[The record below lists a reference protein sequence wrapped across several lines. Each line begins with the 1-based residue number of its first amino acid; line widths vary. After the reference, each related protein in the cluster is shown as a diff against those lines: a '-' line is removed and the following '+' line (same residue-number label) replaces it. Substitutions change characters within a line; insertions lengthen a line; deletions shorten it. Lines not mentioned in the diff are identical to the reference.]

1 MRATDFG
8 SGSGGYK
15 FGGLQDSGG
24 YKFGGLQDYALRILG
39 LPAHEPVRG
48 ATRFGGLQVRGATR
62 LRATDFGSG
71 DARTSSGGYKIRGAT
86 RFGGLQD
93 YALRILGPPDHEPVL
108 EEL

>member
-24 YKFGGLQDYALRILG
+24 YKFGGLQDCEPPILG

-48 ATRFGGLQVRGATR
+48 ATRFGGLQ
-62 LRATDFGSG
+62 
-71 DARTSSGGYKIRGAT
+71 
-86 RFGGLQD
+86 D
-93 YALRILGPPDHEPVL
+93 YALRILGPPTHQRVL
-108 EEL
+108 EKL